1 MFHVTRGSGTPLLL
15 VHGFCVDHRLLLALD
30 GALDAHGGWRRIYV
44 DLPGMGRSDAGP
56 EVDSSDAVAD
66 AVVAFVRQE
75 LGDEPF
81 AVLGSS
87 YGGMIA
93 RHLVAELRD
102 QVLGLA
108 LLAPL
113 IEADPGDRD
122 VPERVVLVE
131 DAALL
136 RALDPADAREYAEMA
151 VVQSPE
157 GWALFREHALP
168 GLRSYRPDVVERLQ
182 ARYALTTEPEDR
194 SAPFG
199 RPTLLVTGRQDHV
212 VGHRAAAALV
222 ERHYPRATTAVL
234 DRAGH
239 NVHLDQPVLTAA
251 LLRDWLTRMEA
262 DGRRTDPATSS
273 PER

>member
-30 GALDAHGGWRRIYV
+30 GAVAAHGGWRRVYV

-66 AVVAFVRQE
+66 AVVRFVREE

-93 RHLVAELRD
+93 RHMVAALRD

-108 LLAPL
+108 MLAPL
-113 IEADPGDRD
+113 IEAEPADRD
-122 VPERVVLVE
+122 VPERTVLVE

-136 RALDPADAREYAEMA
+136 ASLDPADAREYADMA

-168 GLRSYRPDVVERLQ
+168 GLRASRPEVIERLL
-182 ARYALTTEPEDR
+182 ARYALTVEPEAG
-194 SAPFG
+194 SAPFA

-212 VGHRAAAALV
+212 VGYRSAAALV
-222 ERHYPRATTAVL
+222 DRHYPHATTAVL

-239 NVHLDQPVLTAA
+239 NVHLDQPALTAA
-251 LLRDWLTRMEA
+251 LLVDWLSRMDA
-262 DGRRTDPATSS
+262 GR
-273 PER
+273 

>member
-1 MFHVTRGSGTPLLL
+1 MFHVTRGAGTPLLL

-30 GALDAHGGWRRIYV
+30 GAVDAHGGWRRLYI

-56 EVDSSDAVAD
+56 EIDSSDAVAD
-66 AVVAFVRQE
+66 AVVSFVREE
-75 LGDEPF
+75 LRDERF

-93 RHLVAELRD
+93 RHLVASLPD

-113 IEADPGDRD
+113 VEAGPGPRD

-136 RALDPADAREYAEMA
+136 ASLDPADAQEYADMA

-168 GLRSYRPDVVERLQ
+168 GLRSYRPEVIERLR
-182 ARYALTTEPEDR
+182 ARYALAAEPETG
-194 SAPFG
+194 AFEG
-199 RPTLLVTGRQDHV
+199 PTLLVTGRQDHV
-212 VGHRAAAALV
+212 VGYRSAAALV
-222 ERHYPRATTAVL
+222 DRHYPRTTTAVL

-239 NVHLDQPVLTAA
+239 NVHLDQPSLTAA
-251 LLRDWLTRMEA
+251 LVDDWLSRMDA
-262 DGRRTDPATSS
+262 GR
-273 PER
+273 

>member
-15 VHGFCVDHRLLLALD
+15 VHGFCVDHRLLLPLD
-30 GALDAHGGWRRIYV
+30 GALAAHGGWRRIYV

-56 EVDSSDAVAD
+56 EVDSTDAVAE
-66 AVVAFVRQE
+66 AVVRFVQQS

-87 YGGMIA
+87 YGGMLA
-93 RHLVAELRD
+93 RHLAAQLPE

-113 IEADPGDRD
+113 VEAEPVARDLPGRT
-122 VPERVVLVE
+122 VLVE

-136 RALDPADAREYAEMA
+136 ASLHPDDAREYAEMA

-157 GWALFREHALP
+157 GWALFRDHALP
-168 GLRSYRPDVVERLQ
+168 GLRSFRPEVIERLR
-182 ARYALTTEPEDR
+182 ARYPLTADPEAG
-194 SAPFG
+194 SAPFL
-199 RPTLLVTGRQDHV
+199 RPTLLVAGRHDHV
-212 VGHRAAAALV
+212 VGYRSATALV
-222 ERHYPRATTAVL
+222 ERHYPHATTAVL

-251 LLRDWLTRMEA
+251 LLDDWLSRVELA
-262 DGRRTDPATSS
+262 R
-273 PER
+273 

>member
-30 GALDAHGGWRRIYV
+30 GAIDAHGGWRRIYV

-56 EVDSSDAVAD
+56 EIDSSDAVAD

-93 RHLVAELRD
+93 RHLAAVLPA

-113 IEADPGDRD
+113 VDAGPGAQDA
-122 VPERVVLVE
+122 PERVVLVE

-136 RALDPADAREYAEMA
+136 RSLEPDDAREYAEMA

-157 GWALFREHALP
+157 GWALFRAHALP
-168 GLRSYRPDVVERLQ
+168 GLRSFRPEVIGRLR
-182 ARYALTTEPEDR
+182 ARYPLTVEPEVR
-194 SAPFG
+194 STPFR
-199 RPTLLVTGRQDHV
+199 RPTLLVTGRHDHV

-222 ERHYPRATTAVL
+222 DRHYPHATTAVL

-239 NVHLDQPVLTAA
+239 NVHLDQPSLTAA
-251 LLRDWLTRMEA
+251 LVADWLTRMDVA
-262 DGRRTDPATSS
+262 S
-273 PER
+273 

>member
-30 GALDAHGGWRRIYV
+30 GVVGAHGGWRRIYV
-44 DLPGMGRSDAGP
+44 DLPGMGRSEAGP
-56 EVDSSDAVAD
+56 EIDSSDAVAD

-93 RHLVAELRD
+93 RHLVSAFPD

-113 IEADPGDRD
+113 VETDPADRD

-131 DAALL
+131 DPALL
-136 RALDPADAREYAEMA
+136 SSLDPDDAREYADMA

-168 GLRSYRPDVVERLQ
+168 GLRAYRPEVIERLR
-182 ARYALTTEPEDR
+182 ARYALSAEPETR
-194 SAPFG
+194 PFE

-212 VGHRAAAALV
+212 VD
-222 ERHYPRATTAVL
+222 RHYPHATTAVL

-239 NVHLDQPVLTAA
+239 NVHLDQPALTAA
-251 LLRDWLTRMEA
+251 LVDDWLSRMEA
-262 DGRRTDPATSS
+262 DR
-273 PER
+273 